1 MSLSEVIKNRGKA
14 IDEISKR
21 ASFND
26 IIDERYA
33 KERKDINKNLIQLDH
48 AIRAEPKLFEFSF
61 KRSLVNHIKDRKR
74 IMDEEIENQL
84 RK

>member
-1 MSLSEVIKNRGKA
+1 MSKKA
-14 IDEISKR
+14 N
-21 ASFND
+21 FND

-33 KERKDINKNLIQLDH
+33 VVRKEIKKNLINLDS

-61 KRSLVNHIKDRKR
+61 KRSLINHIKERKR
-74 IMDEEIENQL
+74 MLDEEIENQL